1 MFSPVFPVVTA
12 FHMPHKILNVPKDG
26 MIEGFNAALTVR
38 GIEADHAQLVAA
50 RRLQKFYD
58 DLLALKAARRSRLRK
73 LLVHPELPRGVW
85 FWGGV
90 GRGKSFLMDCFF
102 AAVPYQRKRRVHFH
116 AFMREIHQSLRAHRN
131 ESDPLIKVAARIARD
146 TRLMCFDEFHVS
158 DIADA
163 MMLGRLM
170 QALFDAGVVFCITS
184 NYSPEGLYPNG
195 LQRELFMPTIDL
207 LKQKLDVIE
216 IDAGIDYRLRTLEQ
230 AQVFLSTG
238 DVAAATAIEDTF
250 HQIAGGH
257 GHILPV
263 DVLGRLL
270 PVVHRA
276 PGVVWFD
283 FATLCGGPRSQN
295 DYLWLANRH
304 HTLFISKV
312 PKMGSDM
319 ASEARRFTWLVDV
332 LYDHRVKLIIEA
344 ACPAEELYTQGLQ
357 ATEFQRTVSRLIE
370 MRSLEYLASPHWRE
384 DVLAIEEAG
393 NGEEKEEKKECEGG
407 T

>member
-1 MFSPVFPVVTA
+1 
-12 FHMPHKILNVPKDG
+12 MPHKILKVSKDG
-26 MIEGFNAALTVR
+26 MIEGFNAALAAR
-38 GIEADHAQLVAA
+38 GIEADPAQLVAA
-50 RRLQKFYD
+50 RRLQRFYD
-58 DLLALKAARRSRLRK
+58 ELLALKAARRNRLRK
-73 LLVHPELPRGVW
+73 LLVNPELPRGVW

-116 AFMREIHQSLRAHRN
+116 AFMREIHESLRAHRN
-131 ESDPLIKVAARIARD
+131 ESDPLAQVAARIARE

-184 NYSPEGLYPNG
+184 NYPPDGLYPNG
-195 LQRELFMPTIDL
+195 LQRELFLQTIDL
-207 LKQKLDVIE
+207 LRRQLDVIE

-230 AQVFLSTG
+230 AQVFIAND
-238 DVAAATAIEDTF
+238 DVAAETVIEQTF
-250 HQIAGGH
+250 RKISGGP
-257 GHILPV
+257 GHTQPV
-263 DVLGRLL
+263 EVLGRQL

-276 PGVVWFD
+276 PGVIWFD

-304 HTLFISKV
+304 HTLFLSKV
-312 PKMGSDM
+312 PRMGADM

-332 LYDHRVKLIIEA
+332 LYDHRVKLIIGA
-344 ACPAEELYTQGLQ
+344 ACPAEELYTQGVQ
-357 ATEFQRTVSRLIE
+357 AGEFKRTVSRLME
-370 MRSLEYLASPHWRE
+370 MRSLEYLASPHRHE
-384 DVLAIEEAG
+384 DALALEVEDRR
-393 NGEEKEEKKECEGG
+393 